1 MVAKIVLLLLVLQ
14 SSAMAAGSPKPDD
27 LSPKL
32 SKHVTNYNLGVFNLV
47 GSLIRVSNDFQI
59 PMGIA
64 CIDSPAARAQLPFAW
79 KETTVLQI
87 IETIVKTQ
95 PGYHVQVRN
104 GVVHIFPMIPD
115 AQNFLKLK
123 IGEFNVHNDYIE
135 LASFK
140 LHSFITPR
148 RYGQI
153 SIGATGDSKVD
164 VELKNSA
171 AEDALDALAMSS
183 NRKIWIVTFS
193 NDTRWTQR
201 GFRPTKSLWTEEP
214 IPDAEQPV
222 WQLMRWGDSMPPAVV
237 AAK

>member
-1 MVAKIVLLLLVLQ
+1 
-14 SSAMAAGSPKPDD
+14 MAAVSPRPDD

-32 SKHVTNYNLGVFNLV
+32 HKHVTNYNLGVFSLV
-47 GSLIRVSNDFQI
+47 GALIRVSNDFQI
-59 PMGIA
+59 PIGIA
-64 CIDSPAARAQLPFAW
+64 YIDSPAVRAELPFAW
-79 KETTVLQI
+79 KEATVLEI
-87 IETIVKTQ
+87 IETIAKTQ

-123 IGEFNVHNDYIE
+123 IEEFNVHNDYIE
-135 LASFK
+135 LASFE
-140 LHSFITPR
+140 LHSLITPR
-148 RYGQI
+148 RYSLI

-171 AEDALDALAMSS
+171 AEDALDALAIAS

-193 NDTRWTQR
+193 NDTRLTQR
-201 GFRPTKSLWTEEP
+201 GFRRTKSLWTEEP

-222 WQLMRWGDSMPPAVV
+222 WQLMRWGDPMPPAVV
-237 AAK
+237 AAKRQN